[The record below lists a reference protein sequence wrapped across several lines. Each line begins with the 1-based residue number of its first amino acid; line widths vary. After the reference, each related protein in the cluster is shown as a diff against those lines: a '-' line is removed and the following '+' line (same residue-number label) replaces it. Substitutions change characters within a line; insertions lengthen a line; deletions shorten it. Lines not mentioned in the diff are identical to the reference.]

1 MAAWRTR
8 SSASRW
14 RPSPG
19 VGGWREGRLEPLPG
33 LDRRG
38 AHQKPQG
45 VPGRVL
51 CGLTPSRPL
60 TASHGPPGAGSRL
73 GHVGSQDGPTVAPP
87 RPMAGGPGPGPG
99 DPAAVAAAAAGRT
112 LTWPRAGGR
121 DPAEQGE
128 APPRT
133 GYSPPRAEHS
143 GRPGDATQGWGA
155 PVVIVPRVRSLLLV
169 LHFAFSLRSRLRR
182 RAPALAPRAPAARPP
197 VRGES
202 GVGAGTGRGQ
212 SGSLQ
217 VRWIRRPVGFALVNS
232 RRM

>member
-1 MAAWRTR
+1 M
-8 SSASRW
+8 
-14 RPSPG
+14 
-19 VGGWREGRLEPLPG
+19 
-33 LDRRG
+33 
-38 AHQKPQG
+38 
-45 VPGRVL
+45 
-51 CGLTPSRPL
+51 
-60 TASHGPPGAGSRL
+60 
-73 GHVGSQDGPTVAPP
+73 APP

-112 LTWPRAGGR
+112 LTWPRAGER

-182 RAPALAPRAPAARPP
+182 RAPALDPPERRRSTPACAALGGRCRDRSGPVGFLTGQMDQAAGGVRPGELPADVAEVLEPAQGPSDGARVAMDPGGERPRRRASSWHRPGRSRTGPRAPAGR
-197 VRGES
+197 S
-202 GVGAGTGRGQ
+202 G
-212 SGSLQ
+212 
-217 VRWIRRPVGFALVNS
+217 
-232 RRM
+232 